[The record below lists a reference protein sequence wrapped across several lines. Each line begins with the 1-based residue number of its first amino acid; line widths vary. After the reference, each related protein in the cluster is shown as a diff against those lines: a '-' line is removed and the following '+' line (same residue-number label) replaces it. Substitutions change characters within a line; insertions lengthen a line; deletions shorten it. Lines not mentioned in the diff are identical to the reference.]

1 MWKLWRLRTCL
12 PAAFLSLV
20 PALAQQQ
27 SSTTS
32 SGSTTTDNSG
42 STSTQGTTPR
52 RSFSRDARPA
62 YLYGRVLVD
71 GIPPSESAAIESACS
86 GTFRTEGYTDN
97 QGRFSLRLGERND
110 DVTPEASV
118 GSSMGIPGASASGTG
133 GGNANAGPRRL
144 DSCELRARLPG
155 YESETIQLGMRPSEQ
170 SDVGTIFL
178 HRLGPADGLTV
189 SMTSL
194 AAPKDA
200 QKALRKGREAL
211 AKGKRE
217 DARKSLEKATSI
229 YPKYAVAWF
238 ELGKLQLVQNDPP
251 AARTSF
257 EAAIRADARFVPPY
271 VALAVIEGTAKEWPQ
286 LEETTARAIALD
298 PYGSPQMYF
307 YNAVARYSQNDL
319 EGAEKNARE
328 AERLDKNREIAGVWR
343 LLGSILADLRDFAG
357 AAEQFRT
364 YLALV
369 PHAANAADI
378 RARLDRVERL
388 SARTS
393 AQTPDK

>member
-1 MWKLWRLRTCL
+1 M
-12 PAAFLSLV
+12 
-20 PALAQQQ
+20 
-27 SSTTS
+27 
-32 SGSTTTDNSG
+32 
-42 STSTQGTTPR
+42 
-52 RSFSRDARPA
+52 
-62 YLYGRVLVD
+62 
-71 GIPPSESAAIESACS
+71 
-86 GTFRTEGYTDN
+86 
-97 QGRFSLRLGERND
+97 
-110 DVTPEASV
+110 
-118 GSSMGIPGASASGTG
+118 
-133 GGNANAGPRRL
+133 
-144 DSCELRARLPG
+144 
-155 YESETIQLGMRPSEQ
+155 
-170 SDVGTIFL
+170 
-178 HRLGPADGLTV
+178 
-189 SMTSL
+189 
-194 AAPKDA
+194 
-200 QKALRKGREAL
+200 

-257 EAAIRADARFVPPY
+257 EAAIRADARFAPPY

-343 LLGSILADLRDFAG
+343 LPGSILADLRDFAG

>member
-1 MWKLWRLRTCL
+1 L
-12 PAAFLSLV
+12 PG
-20 PALAQQQ
+20 P
-27 SSTTS
+27 
-32 SGSTTTDNSG
+32 
-42 STSTQGTTPR
+42 
-52 RSFSRDARPA
+52 FSRDSRPA
-62 YLYGRVLVD
+62 YIYGRVLVD
-71 GIPPSESAAIESACS
+71 GVPPSDMAAIESACN

-110 DVTPEASV
+110 DVTPEAST
-118 GSSMGIPGASASGTG
+118 GSGLGSVSASGA

-144 DSCELRARLPG
+144 DGCELRARLPG
-155 YESETIQLGMRPSEQ
+155 YQSETIRLGIRPSDQ

-229 YPKYAVAWF
+229 YPEYAVAWF
-238 ELGKLQLVQNDPP
+238 ELGKLQQVENDAP

-257 EAAIRADARFVPPY
+257 EAAIRADARFLPPY
-271 VALAVIEGTAKEWPQ
+271 LALAVIEGTAEEWPQ

-298 PYGSPQMYF
+298 PYGSPRLYF
-307 YNAVARYSQNDL
+307 YNAVARYSQHDL

-369 PHAANAADI
+369 PHAANATEI
-378 RARLDRVERL
+378 RARLERMERL

-393 AQTPDK
+393 AQTPDNK